1 MNLVTLQ
8 QARAHLRSDETDD
21 DADLEMKIAAASAS
35 VLDYVGDFALN
46 FLDEF
51 GLPLE
56 VEGVAMP
63 VPSRIQQATLIMVA
77 YLYNERD
84 GSNKHAE
91 PNYLPA
97 GVTAQLYSL
106 RRPTAI

>member
-1 MNLVTLQ
+1 MLVTLQ
-8 QARAHLRSDETDD
+8 QARDQLRSDSTDD
-21 DADLEMKIAAASAS
+21 DDDLELKIAAASAS
-35 VLDYVGDFALN
+35 VLDYVGDYALT

-51 GLPLE
+51 GEPLE
-56 VEGVAMP
+56 IEGVP
-63 VPSRIQQATLIMVA
+63 VPVPARIQQAVLVMVA

-97 GVTAQLYSL
+97 GVTALLYSL
-106 RRPTAI
+106 RKPSIA